1 MRHIRK
7 LGSLVLSAAAGVGV
21 GILTGKLF
29 VPLIQMG
36 YFSTDQVLPL
46 PIIRDTGDDLR
57 LGNHLGR
64 HHDRLYG
71 DSGHSDFPDADCTD
85 AEAGGGLSMG
95 ELLTA
100 RDVSKG
106 FPLAGGETFWALKH
120 INLSIPAGKL
130 KKAKK
135 ETILPGIVSFYG
147 ISYILSGAEKP
158 SRSMQVSNTRLARP
172 MRAM

>member
-57 LGNHLGR
+57 LANHPRLLLADEPTGAVDVKTGSELVLRQNLRQQLDAVGGFEEMQEEFAVPDQAGR
-64 HHDRLYG
+64 VQIPREVLLRL
-71 DSGHSDFPDADCTD
+71 
-85 AEAGGGLSMG
+85 
-95 ELLTA
+95 
-100 RDVSKG
+100 
-106 FPLAGGETFWALKH
+106 ALKGNRVR
-120 INLSIPAGKL
+120 IEVEDGKNLLIPP
-130 KKAKK
+130 
-135 ETILPGIVSFYG
+135 E
-147 ISYILSGAEKP
+147 
-158 SRSMQVSNTRLARP
+158 N
-172 MRAM
+172 

>member
-135 ETILPGIVSFYG
+135 RDDF
-147 ISYILSGAEKP
+147 
-158 SRSMQVSNTRLARP
+158 SRNRLFLWNFLHFIRRGEAQQVDAGFQHP
-172 MRAM
+172 FG